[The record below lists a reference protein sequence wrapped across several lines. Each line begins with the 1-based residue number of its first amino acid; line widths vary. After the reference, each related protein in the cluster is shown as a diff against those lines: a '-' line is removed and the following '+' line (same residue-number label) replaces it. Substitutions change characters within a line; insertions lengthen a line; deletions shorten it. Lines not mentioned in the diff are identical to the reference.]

1 MKKIYYFFASLATC
15 MLLFSYA
22 PTSEA
27 GKTGSNGAPGEST
40 CTNCHGG
47 AANGSATLTSDI
59 PLTGFVPGATYNMV
73 FTVSQ
78 AGQPLFGMGI
88 ESLSATN
95 TQAGTLVAGTGTQV
109 LVKSLKQN
117 LIHTLNGGLSTDT
130 KAFAFKW
137 TAPAVAA
144 GNVTFYYAGLA
155 ANGNGVEDNADNTYS
170 GNKVFSPQAAV
181 LPTVLT
187 ANCPTDVTMA
197 TAAGATT
204 AVVNYTAPTGTSTCT
219 TGAVTVTKTSG
230 LASGAAFPVGTSPI
244 VYTLTDGC
252 GNTKTCSFNV
262 IVTATAAPAVLT
274 VNCPTDVTLTA
285 ATGATTA
292 VATYTAPTGTSTCT
306 TGTVTV
312 TKTSGLA
319 SGAAFPIGSTPIS
332 YTIADGCGNTKN
344 CTFNVVVTAG
354 AAPVIT
360 MNCPANVAVTAA
372 AGATTAVATY
382 TAPVGT
388 STCATGTATTTLTSG
403 LASGSAFPIG
413 TNAVCYTV
421 TDGCGS
427 TQKCCFNVV
436 VTATAL
442 PTVLTVNCPTDV
454 TVIAATGATTAVA
467 TYIAPTGTST
477 CTTGAVTVTKTS
489 GLASGVAFPIGTTPI
504 SYTITDGC
512 GNTKTCTFNVIV
524 KAPTATPVLT
534 VNCPTDVTVTA
545 ATGAT
550 TAVANYTAPTA
561 TSTCTLGTVTI
572 VKTSVLASGA
582 AFPIGSTPISYT
594 ITDGCGNTKNCT
606 FNVVVKAAQ
615 ATPVLTVNCT
625 LDMTLTAATGAT
637 TAVANYT
644 APTGTSTCTT
654 GSVTV
659 TKASGLASGTAFPI
673 GTNAVCYTITDG
685 CGNTKKCCFNVIVK
699 AAQIAPVL
707 TVNCPANVSATAATG
722 ATTAVANYT
731 APTGT
736 STCTTG
742 SVTVTKTSG
751 LASGAA
757 FPIGTNE
764 VCYTLTDG
772 CGNTKKCC
780 FNITVNA
787 AGTATVCSKIEFEG
801 EDGTIKISNLPKES
815 GYAVG
820 IKLTNA
826 VTNVVVLQCLNCSVN
841 KGIVKIKNLSRNG
854 VYTVQIDL
862 KQNGVALCKRTE
874 TLALREGS
882 GNQGNQALTGTG
894 TNPDEIVLFA
904 EPLGIYTSNTF
915 KVSPNPAT
923 DEVNIEVKHFKGRAV
938 TIMIANKFGQ
948 VVKTQQVTEATD
960 SAVPVSLENIP
971 DGFYTVTLMAK
982 GESKANKLVVQ
993 KYQ

>member
-40 CTNCHGG
+40 CINCHGG

-117 LIHTLNGGLSTDT
+117 LIHTLNGGLAADT

-137 TAPAVAA
+137 TAPAVAV

-170 GNKVFSPQAAV
+170 GNKVFSPQVAV

-187 ANCPTDVTMA
+187 TNCPTDVTMA

-204 AVVNYTAPTGTSTCT
+204 TIVNYTAPTGTSTCT

-230 LASGAAFPVGTSPI
+230 LASGAAFPIGSTPI

-274 VNCPTDVTLTA
+274 VNCPTDVAVTA

-292 VATYTAPTGTSTCT
+292 VANYTAPTGTSTCT
-306 TGTVTV
+306 TGAVTV

-319 SGAAFPIGSTPIS
+319 SGAAFPVGSTPIN
-332 YTIADGCGNTKN
+332 YTITDGCGNTKN

-421 TDGCGS
+421 TDGCGG

-454 TVIAATGATTAVA
+454 TVTAATGATTAVA
-467 TYIAPTGTST
+467 TY
-477 CTTGAVTVTKTS
+477 
-489 GLASGVAFPIGTTPI
+489 
-504 SYTITDGC
+504 
-512 GNTKTCTFNVIV
+512 
-524 KAPTATPVLT
+524 
-534 VNCPTDVTVTA
+534 
-545 ATGAT
+545 
-550 TAVANYTAPTA
+550 
-561 TSTCTLGTVTI
+561 
-572 VKTSVLASGA
+572 
-582 AFPIGSTPISYT
+582 
-594 ITDGCGNTKNCT
+594 
-606 FNVVVKAAQ
+606 
-615 ATPVLTVNCT
+615 
-625 LDMTLTAATGAT
+625 
-637 TAVANYT
+637 T

-654 GSVTV
+654 ASVTV
-659 TKASGLASGTAFPI
+659 TKASGLASGAAFPI

-707 TVNCPANVSATAATG
+707 TVNCPANVSVTAATG

-742 SVTVTKTSG
+742 SVTRTKTSG

-801 EDGTIKISNLPKES
+801 EDGTIKISNLPKEN
-815 GYAVG
+815 GYAVA

-826 VTNVVVLQCLNCSVN
+826 VTNIVVLQCINCSVN
-841 KGIVKIKNLSRNG
+841 KGTVKIKNLSRSG

-862 KQNGVALCKRTE
+862 KQNGAALCKRTE
-874 TLALREGS
+874 TLVLREGS
-882 GNQGNQALTGTG
+882 GNQSNQALTGTS

-904 EPLGIYTSNTF
+904 EPLGIYATNTF

-923 DEVNIEVKHFKGRAV
+923 DEVNVEVKHFKGRAV

-960 SAVPVSLENIP
+960 SAVPVSLDTIP

>member
-312 TKTSGLA
+312 TKTSGLV

-524 KAPTATPVLT
+524 KAPT
-534 VNCPTDVTVTA
+534 
-545 ATGAT
+545 
-550 TAVANYTAPTA
+550 
-561 TSTCTLGTVTI
+561 
-572 VKTSVLASGA
+572 
-582 AFPIGSTPISYT
+582 
-594 ITDGCGNTKNCT
+594 
-606 FNVVVKAAQ
+606 